1 MCKHCP
7 PPLGSPSQQSPGPS
21 TAEAPTLETHMLRSA
36 RTCRGDSVREAF
48 ENPLR
53 CETLCVCAPGEVI
66 GYLGVLQQVD
76 QKVNR
81 VFPGQGAVAIHDDVE
96 HKLERLVDVFGI
108 KELRRKHTKKRCVGR
123 KRGMFHVTAEQK
135 LQKEE
140 QRQRRQKWFVVI
152 RLKIATT
159 LI

>member
-1 MCKHCP
+1 MC
-7 PPLGSPSQQSPGPS
+7 
-21 TAEAPTLETHMLRSA
+21 ER
-36 RTCRGDSVREAF
+36 
-48 ENPLR
+48 
-53 CETLCVCAPGEVI
+53 APGEVI

-81 VFPGQGAVAIHDDVE
+81 VFPGQGAIAVHDDVE

-108 KELRRKHTKKRCVGR
+108 KELRRKHTEKREVGR
-123 KRGMFHVTAEQK
+123 RQGMRHLTEQK
-135 LQKEE
+135 LQKGER
-140 QRQRRQKWFVVI
+140 RQRRQKWFVEI

>member
-21 TAEAPTLETHMLRSA
+21 TAEAPALETNTPRSA
-36 RTCRGDSVREAF
+36 RTCRGESVREAF

-53 CETLCVCAPGEVI
+53 CETACVPGEVI
-66 GYLGVLQQVD
+66 GYFGVLQQVN

-81 VFPGQGAVAIHDDVE
+81 VFPGQGAVAIHNDVE

-108 KELRRKHTKKRCVGR
+108 EELRRKHTKKRWVGCFMSQQNKSR
-123 KRGMFHVTAEQK
+123 KKGNK
-135 LQKEE
+135 DEE
-140 QRQRRQKWFVVI
+140 GRNGVSR
-152 RLKIATT
+152 
-159 LI
+159 